1 MHHCQV
7 REPKL
12 ASPTRDLWHCK
23 ENRCQAN
30 TGFSPNMSSVAFLPS
45 IYLYVFIY
53 IYVCVYQ
60 YPWGVQA
67 SKLCLFSM
75 NEIHNPGFDVQHD
88 RRPFRDRL
96 SRRKF
101 PVAGPLPVTLA
112 AQKRWNCPCHVGLWI
127 FWRFKS
133 VVWGLLDESSVF
145 GEDPPQQTGTRNR
158 IWVDRG
164 KVGIRRGAAG
174 WWTWCSGI
182 PNYPVGNCCN

>member
-1 MHHCQV
+1 M
-7 REPKL
+7 
-12 ASPTRDLWHCK
+12 
-23 ENRCQAN
+23 
-30 TGFSPNMSSVAFLPS
+30 PS
-45 IYLYVFIY
+45 KHRVFTKYVQCCIPSFNLSIRIY
-53 IYVCVYQ
+53 IYIYMCVYQ

-127 FWRFKS
+127 FWSFKS
-133 VVWGLLDESSVF
+133 VVWGLLE
-145 GEDPPQQTGTRNR
+145 
-158 IWVDRG
+158 
-164 KVGIRRGAAG
+164 IRQV
-174 WWTWCSGI
+174 CSGRI
-182 PNYPVGNCCN
+182 PHNRLAPGIAFGWTVAKLESGEGLRDGEPGAVASQTNQLGTVAIKSSSN